1 MKTSLFVLCLLFTT
15 AAFAQYVGMSGITTE
30 PFIPQS
36 PNHPAHASYT
46 PLSQGDSVI
55 GHSSYTSAQ
64 GDRAA
69 SDFPHAEDVSLGAAA
84 RELKKQH
91 AQLKKS
97 RVVWVN

>member
-1 MKTSLFVLCLLFTT
+1 MKTTLFVLCLFFST
-15 AAFAQYVGMSGITTE
+15 AAFAQYAGISTITTE
-30 PFIPQS
+30 PYIPQS

-46 PLSQGDSVI
+46 PLSQGESVI
-55 GHSSYTSAQ
+55 GHSSYTFAQ

-84 RELKKQH
+84 RELRKQH

-97 RVVWVN
+97 RVVWIN

>member
-1 MKTSLFVLCLLFTT
+1 MKTTLFALCLFFST
-15 AAFAQYVGMSGITTE
+15 AAFAQYAGISSITTE
-30 PFIPQS
+30 PIIPQP

-46 PLSQGDSVI
+46 PLSQGDSLI

-69 SDFPHAEDVSLGAAA
+69 SDFPHGEDVSLGAAA
-84 RELKKQH
+84 RELKKQR